1 MTCAACAR
9 TIEKQLTATPGVEC
23 AAVNLA
29 TRIAQVTY
37 RPEVAT
43 AADLVAAVEEAGY
56 QVPQGP
62 QEFAEAKERMD
73 LRRRVVVGALLAAPV
88 MVLAMFDRLPLV
100 QFVLTLAVLLYS
112 GQPFY
117 RDAWTALRHR
127 SANMNSLIALG
138 TGAAFLDS
146 VWAVWTGAEDVYFE
160 AAAVI
165 VVLVLL
171 GRLLEARVRGK
182 ASDAIRRLIRLA
194 PDTARVVRGPAG
206 GAEQIIPVADVV
218 VGDVIVVKPGERVP
232 VDGTVLDGASD
243 IDESMLTG
251 ESLPVSKAVS
261 SAVFGGTLNGTGAFR
276 FRATHVGRETAL
288 ARIVELVK
296 RAQGS
301 RAPVARL
308 ADTVSGHLTV
318 GVLAVAV
325 VTFAAWLFFG
335 SVGDAL
341 LHAVAVLIVACPCAM
356 GLATPA
362 AIMAGTG
369 SGALRGLLIK
379 GGDVLELA
387 AAVDTVVLDK
397 TGTVTS
403 GVPELR
409 AIRARKGFS
418 VDEVL
423 RLAAA
428 VERWSEHP
436 VAKAVLAR
444 AGGYA
449 GASTD
454 FRALPGRGA
463 EAMVDGR
470 RVFVGQ
476 SDAGQSDA
484 GQTDAGQ
491 RDAGPSNVRQSE
503 LRNNNAGQS
512 DAGQSDAGPSNVRQS
527 ELRNSNAG
535 PSNAGPSNVGQ
546 SDAGQTDPGQTDA
559 GQSDPGPSN
568 VRQSELRNSNAGSVA
583 VTVESVPA
591 GEFDIADAVRPGA
604 ADAVRALRSM
614 GVTVWLITG
623 DHRRVALDVAREVGI
638 GEANVLAG
646 VLPEAK
652 QAEVARLRAEGHR
665 VAMVGDGINDA
676 PALARADVGIA
687 IGAGTDVAIGAAGI
701 ILMRSD
707 LNGVP
712 DALLLARRT
721 MRVIRQNLFWA
732 FAYNAIGIPVAAGVL
747 YRWTGWT
754 LSPMLASAAMAL
766 SSVSVVA
773 NSLRLRGGGRPW

>member
-463 EAMVDGR
+463 EATVDGR

-476 SDAGQSDA
+476 NDAGQSDA
-484 GQTDAGQ
+484 GPSNAGQSNAGQADAGQ
-491 RDAGPSNVRQSE
+491 TDAGPSNVRQSE
-503 LRNNNAGQS
+503 LRNNNAG
-512 DAGQSDAGPSNVRQS
+512 
-527 ELRNSNAG
+527 
-535 PSNAGPSNVGQ
+535 PSNA
-546 SDAGQTDPGQTDA
+546 GQTDA
-559 GQSDPGPSN
+559 GQADAGQSN
-568 VRQSELRNSNAGSVA
+568 ARQSELRNSNAGSVA
-583 VTVESVPA
+583 VTVDGVPA

-676 PALARADVGIA
+676 PALVRADVGIA